1 MWNALKYS
9 ARLEILAMYVFIH
22 AIFPFWCEFSASDG
36 VEELEKELNKINYT
50 IVMSKG
56 DSDKL
61 AVVNYEEHRKKWKET
76 PEDDPIEKEL
86 ALSRYIELKFE
97 YYDLIQ
103 QIKGWD

>member
-1 MWNALKYS
+1 MNNDLKLKKIKLNALIK
-9 ARLEILAMYVFIH
+9 
-22 AIFPFWCEFSASDG
+22 
-36 VEELEKELNKINYT
+36 KI
-50 IVMSKG
+50 
-56 DSDKL
+56 
-61 AVVNYEEHRKKWKET
+61 AYEEHRKKWKET

>member
-1 MWNALKYS
+1 MNNDLKKIKLNALIK
-9 ARLEILAMYVFIH
+9 
-22 AIFPFWCEFSASDG
+22 
-36 VEELEKELNKINYT
+36 KI
-50 IVMSKG
+50 
-56 DSDKL
+56 
-61 AVVNYEEHRKKWKET
+61 AYEEHRKKWKET

>member
-1 MWNALKYS
+1 MNNDFKRIQLDALVK
-9 ARLEILAMYVFIH
+9 
-22 AIFPFWCEFSASDG
+22 
-36 VEELEKELNKINYT
+36 K
-50 IVMSKG
+50 
-56 DSDKL
+56 
-61 AVVNYEEHRKKWKET
+61 AVCDEQRKKWKET